1 MGKSVRELEVEDLVN
16 AGLTVAEANEVH
28 RVLRD
33 ILSQCLSPTDPSFIW
48 RRLLAHKLLKPSFPH
63 SFHHL
68 LYHSVYHSAFH
79 SQHASLPL
87 YWFPSLYV
95 FLCLSLLT
103 TAILTHLLSLSICQ
117 SPLTSPFHFR
127 EHSKRTNLGRFMETH
142 APQLLGLSYK
152 DPITS
157 FPLFQK
163 FSLYWSLV
171 LKELSVT
178 FVEPPKCILDT
189 SDPSRHGGTW
199 LPGSVLNIADCCVQP
214 SSHPYKPDDSLAI
227 VWRDEG
233 FDDSEVNRITLK
245 QLRQQVM
252 LVAKAIDATF
262 SKGDAIAIDMQMT
275 ANAVII
281 YLAIVLAGCAVV
293 SIADSFAPKEIA
305 SRLRVSKAKGIF
317 TQGGRGR
324 VSIEEGVKSVK
335 GRRVQWKDQRWQEI
349 PFIQAVLIRVIEAA
363 ACKVI
368 VLPVLGDDVGV
379 QLREQDLSW
388 KGFISSANQTQN
400 SRSDYYSPSYQ
411 SVDSVTNI
419 LFSSGTTG
427 DPKAIPWTQLAP
439 IRSAADGWAAIDVQ
453 PGDVYCWPTNLGW
466 VMGPTILYQCFLI
479 GATLALYH
487 GSPQGRNFGKFVRD
501 ASVTILGTVPSLV
514 KTWKNTQCMEGLDWT
529 KIKTF
534 CSTGETSNVDDDLW
548 LSSKA
553 YYSPI
558 VELCGGTELAS
569 SYIAGSPLQPQA
581 FGAFST
587 ASMTTGFVIFDE
599 NGVPYPDDVACV
611 GEVGLFPL
619 SLGASDRILN
629 ADHEKVYF
637 KGMPIYKGKVL
648 RRHGDII
655 KRTVDGY
662 IVVQGRADDTMNLGG
677 IKGMKR
683 LKDKS
688 AGYTYVV
695 RILYLSMCPT
705 SSVEIERVC
714 DGADECILET
724 AAVGVATTDT
734 GPEQLVIFV
743 VLKKGYNSS
752 AETLKLKFTKA
763 IQSNLNPLFK
773 VSMVKIVPD
782 FPRTSS
788 NKILRRVLR
797 DLMKHELSVQSRL

>member
-1 MGKSVRELEVEDLVN
+1 MGRSVMELGVEDFVN
-16 AGLTVAEANEVH
+16 AGLTVGEANELCG
-28 RVLRD
+28 VLRD
-33 ILSQCLSPTDPSFIW
+33 ILSLSPAEPSDIW
-48 RRLLAHKLLKPSFPH
+48 RHLVTRRALKPSFPH
-63 SFHHL
+63 SLHQL
-68 LYHSVYHSAFH
+68 LYHSVYHSGFH
-79 SQHASLPL
+79 SQDGSLPT
-87 YWFPSLYV
+87 
-95 FLCLSLLT
+95 LLV
-103 TAILTHLLSLSICQ
+103 SFSQ
-117 SPLTSPFHFR
+117 SR
-127 EHSKRTNLGRFMETH
+127 RTNLGRLMETH
-142 APQLLGLSYK
+142 GPNLLGPSHK

-171 LKELSVT
+171 LKELSVS

-189 SDPSRHGGTW
+189 SDPSKHGGTW
-199 LPGSVLNIADCCVQP
+199 LPGSVLNIADCCLQP
-214 SSHPYKPDDSLAI
+214 CSHPYKTDDSLAI

-233 FDDSEVNRITLK
+233 FDDSEVNHITLK

-252 LVAKAIDATF
+252 LVAKAINATF

-281 YLAIVLAGCAVV
+281 YLAIVLAGCVVV

-305 SRLRVSKAKGIF
+305 TRLRVSKAKGIF
-317 TQGGRGR
+317 TQDFIARGGRKFPLY
-324 VSIEEGVKSVK
+324 S
-335 GRRVQWKDQRWQEI
+335 
-349 PFIQAVLIRVIEAA
+349 RVIEAA

-368 VLPVLGDDVGV
+368 VLPVMGDDVGV

-388 KGFISSANQTQN
+388 KGFLSSANQTQN
-400 SRSDYYSPSYQ
+400 PRSDYYSPIYQ

-439 IRSAADGWAAIDVQ
+439 IRSAADGWAAIDIQ
-453 PGDVYCWPTNLGW
+453 AGDVYCWPTNLGW
-466 VMGPTILYQCFLI
+466 VIGPTVLYHCFLT

-487 GSPQGRNFGKFVRD
+487 GSPQGRGFGKFVQD

-514 KTWKNTQCMEGLDWT
+514 KAWKSTQCMEDLDWT

-569 SYIAGSPLQPQA
+569 SYITGSPLQPQA

-619 SLGASDRILN
+619 SLGASDRLLN

-637 KGMPIYKGKVL
+637 KGMPIYKGKQVL

-655 KRTVDGY
+655 KRTADGY
-662 IVVQGRADDTMNLGG
+662 IIVQGRADDTMNLGG
-677 IKGMKR
+677 IK
-683 LKDKS
+683 
-688 AGYTYVV
+688 
-695 RILYLSMCPT
+695 T

-724 AAVGVATTDT
+724 AAVSVATANR
-734 GPEQLVIFV
+734 GPEQLVVFV
-743 VLKKGYNSS
+743 VLKEGYNSS
-752 AETLKLKFTKA
+752 AETLKMKFSKA

-773 VSMVKIVPD
+773 VSLVKIVPE

-788 NKILRRVLR
+788 NKILRRVMR
-797 DLMKHELSVQSRL
+797 DQMKRELSVQSRL

>member
-1 MGKSVRELEVEDLVN
+1 MGESVMELGVEELVN
-16 AGLTVAEANEVH
+16 TGLTVAEANELYS
-28 RVLRD
+28 VLKN
-33 ILSQCLSPTDPSFIW
+33 IVSLSPTDPSLIW
-48 RRLLAHKLLKPSFPH
+48 RHLVTRKALKPSFPH
-63 SFHHL
+63 SLHQL
-68 LYHSVYHSAFH
+68 LYYSVYHSHNA
-79 SQHASLPL
+79 SASLPL
-87 YWFPSLYV
+87 YWFPSLD
-95 FLCLSLLT
+95 
-103 TAILTHLLSLSICQ
+103 Q
-117 SPLTSPFHFR
+117 
-127 EHSKRTNLGRFMETH
+127 SKRTNLGRLMETH
-142 APQLLGLSYK
+142 GPKLLGPSYK
-152 DPITS
+152 DPISS
-157 FPLFQK
+157 FPLFHN
-163 FSLYWSLV
+163 FSLYWPLV
-171 LKELSVT
+171 LKELSVS

-189 SDPSRHGGTW
+189 SDPSKHGGTW
-199 LPGSVLNIADCCVQP
+199 LPGSVLNIADCCLQP
-214 SSHPYKPDDSLAI
+214 SSHPYKSDDSVAI

-233 FDDSEVNRITLK
+233 FDDSRVNQISLK
-245 QLRQQVM
+245 QLRHQVM

-317 TQGGRGR
+317 TQDFIARGGKKFPLY
-324 VSIEEGVKSVK
+324 S
-335 GRRVQWKDQRWQEI
+335 
-349 PFIQAVLIRVIEAA
+349 RVIEAA
-363 ACKVI
+363 TCKVI
-368 VLPVLGDDVGV
+368 VLPVMGDDVGV

-388 KGFISSANQTQN
+388 KGFLSSANRTQN
-400 SRSDYYSPSYQ
+400 PRSDHYSPSYQ
-411 SVDSVTNI
+411 SVDTVTNI

-439 IRSAADGWAAIDVQ
+439 IRSAADGWAAIDIQ

-466 VMGPTILYQCFLI
+466 VIGPTVLYHCFLT

-487 GSPQGRNFGKFVRD
+487 GSPQGRDFGKFVQD
-501 ASVTILGTVPSLV
+501 AGVTILGTVPSLV
-514 KTWKNTQCMEGLDWT
+514 KAWKSTQCMEGLDWT

-534 CSTGETSNVDDDLW
+534 CSSGETSNVDDDLW
-548 LSSKA
+548 LSSRA

-558 VELCGGTELAS
+558 IELCGGTELAS

-619 SLGASDRILN
+619 SLGASDRLLN

-662 IVVQGRADDTMNLGG
+662 IIVQGRADDTMNLGG
-677 IKGMKR
+677 IK
-683 LKDKS
+683 
-688 AGYTYVV
+688 
-695 RILYLSMCPT
+695 T

-714 DGADECILET
+714 DGADECLLET
-724 AAVGVATTDT
+724 AAVGVATANR

-743 VLKKGYNSS
+743 VLKKGYNSN
-752 AETLKLKFTKA
+752 AETLKMKFTKA

-773 VSMVKIVPD
+773 VSLVKIVPE

-788 NKILRRVLR
+788 NKILRRIMR
-797 DLMKHELSVQSRL
+797 DQMKHELSVQSRL